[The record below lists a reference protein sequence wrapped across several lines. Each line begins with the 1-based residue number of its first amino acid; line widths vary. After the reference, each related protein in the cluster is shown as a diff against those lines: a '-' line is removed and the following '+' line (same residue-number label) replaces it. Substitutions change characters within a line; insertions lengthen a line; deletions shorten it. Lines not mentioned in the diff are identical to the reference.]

1 MSQQLSFWYG
11 TLNLDIPQ
19 AATMKGGIYCGR
31 TAARFP
37 IPSATLQQPEEIMIN
52 WTSGLGNNQL
62 GVTEDVL
69 GTHGSISRASQVRY
83 VPQKVNRPD
92 LQEIVGRSAHVPQA
106 HLQNFLDCVRMGG
119 EPNCPFE
126 LGYRVATP
134 AA

>member
-1 MSQQLSFWYG
+1 
-11 TLNLDIPQ
+11 
-19 AATMKGGIYCGR
+19 
-31 TAARFP
+31 
-37 IPSATLQQPEEIMIN
+37 MIS
-52 WTSGLGNNQL
+52 WVSGLGNNQL

-126 LGYRVATP
+126 LGYRVAIACRMAVDSYLEGRTVRWDGQREEIV
-134 AA
+134 